1 MPSAVFGLSGQP
13 SLEDT
18 DSINISTGRDGVGY
32 ASFAVS
38 ITYTLWRNPTD
49 RLDPV
54 NLAVLDDKRRTAIER
69 ASRSSGPPWLHSY
82 VQRMRYPQL
91 WEAVRTTWNRDLPA
105 DTSLVRELVDHA
117 NHVLMNQYRDESV
130 PEQQSGIE
138 PGVAEEFA
146 DLAGTVTVD
155 GIPVPAA

>member
-1 MPSAVFGLSGQP
+1 
-13 SLEDT
+13 
-18 DSINISTGRDGVGY
+18 
-32 ASFAVS
+32 
-38 ITYTLWRNPTD
+38 
-49 RLDPV
+49 
-54 NLAVLDDKRRTAIER
+54 
-69 ASRSSGPPWLHSY
+69 
-82 VQRMRYPQL
+82 MRYPQL

-155 GIPVPAA
+155 GIPVPAAVIDTHPHVYAVGARTAPRTVVTAVLPRRELHHIDIAFVTRPTAGVTAR